1 MGCIM
6 DLAKFKTRDN
16 GHEAP
21 TPQEHQ
27 HAANDAADI
36 EGGTELE
43 SQILE
48 NVGFRWCVLGN

>member
-6 DLAKFKTRDN
+6 DLAKFKTHDN
-16 GHEAP
+16 GPEAP

-27 HAANDAADI
+27 HAADDAADT

-43 SQILE
+43 SLILE
-48 NVGFRWCVLGN
+48 KVGFRWRVPGN